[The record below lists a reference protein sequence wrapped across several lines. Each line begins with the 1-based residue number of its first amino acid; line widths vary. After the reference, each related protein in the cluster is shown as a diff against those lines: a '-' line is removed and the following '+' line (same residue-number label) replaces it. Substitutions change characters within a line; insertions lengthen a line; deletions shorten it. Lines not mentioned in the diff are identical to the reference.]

1 MRKKRDI
8 LNMTRLSYRGDVMPT
23 STFYNLEESK
33 RKQIFDACVDEFSL
47 HTFSEASINQ
57 IIKAANISR
66 GSFYQYFADKE
77 DCYMYLLSEMVK
89 EKMEM
94 FKDVV
99 GSNENDTVFD
109 EYEAM
114 FDKAI
119 RWIEVKPKYYQIG
132 SKMDM
137 DNSEFIR
144 KLLKGNLASLDYF
157 ASLIRRDQQRGI
169 IRKEIDPVILTEM
182 LFSINQKALM
192 NFFYNRDFEGM
203 KKHLHHILE
212 IIRKGSTTE
221 ENHV

>member
-1 MRKKRDI
+1 MIRKRDI

-23 STFYNLEESK
+23 NTFYNLEESK